1 MSTATSSPTRK
12 QLDELEDLLQR
23 MLSLPV
29 NPTEPAA
36 APPPPPQPMQPATG
50 LYPATFS
57 ITADTVPPQTQLPAG
72 STPPPPPR
80 TVTPPMRPT
89 PTPPPAARPMPP
101 VRRIDPAP
109 GDPTW
114 SVPLPPASSPPPTLV
129 NNWPVG
135 IEATAQQMR
144 QAPSQR
150 PITPPMTPPV
160 VVPPPMNPAAMQQ
173 AANPFAG
180 LHIESIPAPQPIVQQ
195 MLPGGYLAASN
206 GPREP
211 LPITHWPAA
220 AVDWLCGNI
229 LAMLG
234 PPGQWLGQG
243 RGKPIVGWFGWLM
256 LAGAIAWGVVD
267 YMGVSW

>member
-29 NPTEPAA
+29 NPAEPAM
-36 APPPPPQPMQPATG
+36 PPPPPQQPQAPAAG
-50 LYPATFS
+50 MYPATFS
-57 ITADTVPPQTQLPAG
+57 ITGDTVPPQMQLPAG

-80 TVTPPMRPT
+80 TVAPPMRPAA
-89 PTPPPAARPMPP
+89 PPPPASRPMPP

-114 SVPLPPASSPPPTLV
+114 SVPLPAANNPAPTIMT
-129 NNWPVG
+129 NWPVG
-135 IEATAQQMR
+135 IEATTQQMR
-144 QAPSQR
+144 QAPAQR
-150 PITPPMTPPV
+150 PIVPPMTPPV
-160 VVPPPMNPAAMQQ
+160 AVPPPMNAAAMQQ

-180 LHIESIPAPQPIVQQ
+180 LRVEAIPTPQTYPQQ
-195 MLPGGYLAASN
+195 MLPGGYLSPTSAPSE
-206 GPREP
+206 R
-211 LPITHWPAA
+211 LPVAHWPAA

-234 PPGQWLGQG
+234 PPGHWLGQG
-243 RGKPIVGWFGWLM
+243 RGKPLVGWFGWLM

-267 YMGVSW
+267 YLGVSW